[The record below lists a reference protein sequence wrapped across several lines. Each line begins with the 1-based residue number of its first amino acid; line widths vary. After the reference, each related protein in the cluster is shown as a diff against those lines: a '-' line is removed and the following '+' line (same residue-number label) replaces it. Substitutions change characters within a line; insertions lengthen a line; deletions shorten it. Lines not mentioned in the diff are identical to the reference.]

1 LGDELTICLVSGK
14 FKVLHIGHLRLF
26 NTASSLAD
34 KLIVA
39 VDDSDISSEEL
50 DWRINL
56 IKNIEII
63 SEVITYSGDIKSLI
77 NKIKPNF
84 IVKGAEFSRLP
95 NIEEDELA
103 KYGGK
108 LVFSSGSYFYTDLN
122 TRNSLKDSIY
132 HDYNYLNRRNLNKN
146 KIIEK
151 INDYSRLN
159 ICVIGDLIVDEFI
172 ECKPVGMS
180 QESPSIV
187 VTPIKTNRFV
197 GGAGVLA
204 KHCEKLGSKTT
215 FIGVVGTDE
224 PGNWALEE
232 LKESNLELF
241 VSTDSNRNS
250 TVKTRYMSGRQ
261 VMFRLN
267 HFNNEFI
274 GPEIEQNII
283 KFLKNNCE
291 KYDLLIFSDFS
302 FGLLSPY
309 LVSKIIE
316 ICKKHKVTMAADS
329 QSSSQLGDL
338 SKYIGVD
345 LVTPTEKEARIEM
358 KDETSG
364 LVVLAENLRNKLA
377 CKNVIL
383 KLGADGI
390 LIHGINEIQNT
401 KIETDQINALN
412 INPQSISGAGD
423 SLMAGAALSLASG
436 ANIYESAY
444 IGSAVAALHVSK
456 DGNLPV
462 EKSKLVELIE
472 LI

>member
-1 LGDELTICLVSGK
+1 
-14 FKVLHIGHLRLF
+14 
-26 NTASSLAD
+26 
-34 KLIVA
+34 
-39 VDDSDISSEEL
+39 
-50 DWRINL
+50 
-56 IKNIEII
+56 
-63 SEVITYSGDIKSLI
+63 
-77 NKIKPNF
+77 
-84 IVKGAEFSRLP
+84 
-95 NIEEDELA
+95 
-103 KYGGK
+103 
-108 LVFSSGSYFYTDLN
+108 
-122 TRNSLKDSIY
+122 
-132 HDYNYLNRRNLNKN
+132 
-146 KIIEK
+146 
-151 INDYSRLN
+151 
-159 ICVIGDLIVDEFI
+159 
-172 ECKPVGMS
+172 
-180 QESPSIV
+180 
-187 VTPIKTNRFV
+187 
-197 GGAGVLA
+197 
-204 KHCEKLGSKTT
+204 
-215 FIGVVGTDE
+215 
-224 PGNWALEE
+224 
-232 LKESNLELF
+232 
-241 VSTDSNRNS
+241 
-250 TVKTRYMSGRQ
+250 
-261 VMFRLN
+261 
-267 HFNNEFI
+267 
-274 GPEIEQNII
+274 
-283 KFLKNNCE
+283 
-291 KYDLLIFSDFS
+291 
-302 FGLLSPY
+302 
-309 LVSKIIE
+309 
-316 ICKKHKVTMAADS
+316 MAADS